1 MLTVGL
7 FGIGQQAE
15 QELNYVCYLH
25 THTGMKASFLPIP
38 CLSHLPLPLPLPLMC
53 AQHAVVG
60 QVLFMVPVVAD
71 SHHQCKGYVVD

>member
-15 QELNYVCYLH
+15 QELNYECYLH
-25 THTGMKASFLPIP
+25 TYTGMKASFLPIP
-38 CLSHLPLPLPLPLMC
+38 CLSHLPLPLPLMYGL
-53 AQHAVVG
+53 HAVVG